1 MNTMHSCLV
10 FSAVLALGWTNPATA
25 KPIRLQN
32 RTLDP
37 DAPVAQQSS
46 TSGAGANLAGLQN
59 VNTTARDGRA
69 PFWIQFSEPI
79 SDETRARLSAIGA
92 VAVGYVPEDALLVL
106 VDPDQLAGLSQWAG
120 VRWVGA
126 VQAGDKLSAALAQP
140 SAAKKASAEL
150 TVVISVLRPDYVPAV
165 ADAVAQAGGTVE
177 SQGAGKRWGT
187 VRARV
192 PSSALSGLAALAE
205 VEWIEPYVQPELNN
219 NVAVN
224 DEFMNVRSVWTNRN
238 LRGEG
243 QIIAVGDSGLDTGD
257 ADTIHP
263 DFSNRIHAAFGL
275 VSDVDWSDHSG
286 HGTHVAGSVLG
297 SGAAYSNGLFSG
309 VAPEARLVFQAIGGL
324 TAGSSYVYPPE
335 PLNVLFEQ
343 ARTNGARIHTDS
355 WGSSVDGEYTSN
367 SRDLDEFMWDYDDM
381 LVLFSAGNSGRDLD
395 PTNGVIDAG
404 SMGAPGT
411 AKNCLTVGA
420 AESSRPIGSGGYS
433 STPWG
438 TGSWLARYPTNP
450 IRDDLISTPADG
462 IHQGMAAFS
471 SRGPC
476 TDGRIKPD
484 IVAPGTDIVSCRSR
498 VPDAS
503 TLWGTGT
510 GVLGNSASNLYT
522 FSGGTSM
529 STPLTAG
536 AAGLARQYFTDVRG
550 MTNPSAAMLKAVL
563 VNGARTLAPGQY
575 GVGDYREI
583 PDAPRPNNVE
593 GWGHVNLDNS
603 LFPASGR
610 TNLFWDRQSLTTGR
624 TNRYP
629 VVVTGTQP
637 LNITLA
643 WSDYPATLS
652 AAQQLVN
659 DLDLR
664 LVAPSGAILY
674 PYGASGP
681 DRTNNLLGIDVATP
695 ETGTNWIEVVGHN
708 VPMGPQKFALMA
720 QGEGHAD
727 PVVQVYGAWHEPA
740 APLNAQTVTVY
751 TTVSTGPGEP
761 VAVVAAYRVNS
772 NAWNYVT
779 LSFDLLNG
787 ETKTYRG
794 ELPPFQ
800 SRDHV
805 EYYVY
810 AMDPDLGAISSGIQT
825 FSVGSDTLYVSRF
838 GSSTWPYD
846 SWDRAFTNLAQ
857 AVGYARNGF
866 TILVTNGTYRGAT
879 LEVNRSLVL
888 TSMNGPAVT
897 FVDGQ
902 NTRLCASIT
911 ANAQIS
917 GFTFQSGYNAEN
929 GGAVTMTSGTLSNC
943 VIRNSESG
951 NYGGGLHLENGTVTC
966 CRIESNFARYF
977 GGGVFQSG
985 GVLSHSV
992 VFNNLSRSDGGG
1004 IEFWGGEAVNC
1015 TFANNHAGGSGGG
1028 FDVGDS
1034 GLVLNNIIYSN
1045 TAQGDG
1051 ANWYKWVDEG
1061 IFYSCTSPNPG
1072 DEGCFDADPLFANAS
1087 TRDYHLKSAAGRFVA
1102 ANSWTHDSTSS
1113 PCIDRGFPGSDYSA
1127 EPAPNGQ
1134 RINVGAYGGTEQAS
1148 MTPWLT
1154 LDPTVTNLPAAS
1166 SSNLLLSV
1174 SANVAFWTATASNAA
1189 WIQISGGTGSS
1200 NGTVTFAVAE
1210 NIASVARTGTIQV
1223 SGGGLTATCTVVQAG
1238 FPVLSVAPTNQS
1250 VGSTTGSTSFAISNE
1265 GDGTM
1270 PFTASESEP
1279 WLSLSSGTSGTNAGT
1294 LTVDYEANPG
1304 TAARTGT
1311 VTVTAAGASNSPVSV
1326 TIVQAGRDAWD
1337 AGYQDLGGGWRRLAW
1352 FGDYIP
1358 MGNEGWI
1365 WHNKHGFFYIPA
1377 DATAESL
1384 WLYATDM
1391 QWLWTSSSTYPFLYR
1406 ASDLVWLW
1414 YNGQT
1419 NPRWFMNLSTH
1430 QWEQWP

>member
-1 MNTMHSCLV
+1 MKTIHSCLI
-10 FSAVLALGWTNPATA
+10 FTTVLALGWTGPATA

-37 DAPVAQQSS
+37 DSRVAQKSS
-46 TSGAGANLAGLQN
+46 PSSQD
-59 VNTTARDGRA
+59 VKTAALDGRA
-69 PFWIQFSEPI
+69 PFLVQFSEPI
-79 SDETRARLSAIGA
+79 SGETRTRLSAIGA
-92 VAVGYVPEDALLVL
+92 EAVAYVPEDSLMVL
-106 VDPDQLAGLSQWAG
+106 ATPNQITELSRWAE
-120 VRWVGA
+120 VRWVGEY
-126 VQAGDKLSAALAQP
+126 QAGDKLSTALSQPAA
-140 SAAKKASAEL
+140 SKKASAEE

-165 ADAVAQAGGTVE
+165 ADAVAQAGGTVD
-177 SQGAGKRWGT
+177 SKGMGKRWGT
-187 VRARV
+187 IRARI
-192 PSSALSGLAALAE
+192 PSSALAGLATLAE

-219 NVAVN
+219 NVAV
-224 DEFMNVRSVWTNRN
+224 DAERMNVRNVWTNRQ

-243 QIIAVGDSGLDTGD
+243 QIIAIGDSGLDTGD
-257 ADTIHP
+257 ANTIHP

-275 VSDVDWSDHSG
+275 VSATDWSDHMG

-309 VAPEARLVFQAIGGL
+309 VAPEARMVFQSIGGL
-324 TAGSSYVYPPE
+324 TSGSSAVYPPD
-335 PLNVLFEQ
+335 PLNMMFEQ

-367 SRDLDEFMWDYDDM
+367 SRELDEFMWDYDDM

-395 PTNGVIDAG
+395 PTDGVIDTG

-420 AESSRPIGSGGYS
+420 AESSRPAGSGGYS

-438 TGSWLARYPTNP
+438 TGSWLLKYPTNP
-450 IRDDLISTPADG
+450 IRSDLVSTPADDL
-462 IHQGMAAFS
+462 HQGMAAFS

-484 IVAPGTDIVSCRSR
+484 IVAPGTDIISCRSR
-498 VPDAS
+498 VPGAS
-503 TLWGTGT
+503 TLWGTGS
-510 GVLGNSASNLYT
+510 GVLGNSASNFYV
-522 FSGGTSM
+522 FCGGTSM

-550 MTNPSAAMLKAVL
+550 MTNPSAALLKAVL
-563 VNGARTLAPGQY
+563 VNGARTLGPGQY
-575 GVGDYREI
+575 GTDAYREI
-583 PDAPRPNNVE
+583 PDTPRPNNVE
-593 GWGHVNLDNS
+593 GWGQVNLDNS

-643 WSDYPATLS
+643 WSDYPATLT

-720 QGEGHAD
+720 QGEGYAD
-727 PVVQVYGAWHEPA
+727 PVVQVYGAWHEPT
-740 APLNAQTVTVY
+740 APCNAQTVSVFA
-751 TTVSTGPGEP
+751 TVSTGPGEP

-779 LSFDLLNG
+779 LAFNLLNG
-787 ETKTYRG
+787 QTKTYRG
-794 ELPPFQ
+794 ELPLFQ
-800 SRDHV
+800 SGDRV

-810 AMDPDLGAISSGIQT
+810 AMDPDLGAVSSGIQS
-825 FSVGSDTLYVSRF
+825 FLVGSDTLYVSPF

-846 SWDRAFTNLAQ
+846 NWSRAFTNLAQ
-857 AVGYARNGF
+857 AVDYAQNGY
-866 TILVTNGTYRGAT
+866 TIHVTNGTYKSTPLALNCALT
-879 LEVNRSLVL
+879 L
-888 TSMNGPAVT
+888 TSVNGPSVT
-897 FVDGQ
+897 LIDGEHA
-902 NTRLCASIT
+902 RLCASLT
-911 ANAQIS
+911 ANAQVS
-917 GFTFQSGYNAEN
+917 GFTFQNGYNSGN
-929 GGAVTMTSGTLSNC
+929 GGAVTMTAGSLSNC

-951 NYGGGLHLENGTVTC
+951 NHGGGLYLENGTVTR
-966 CRIESNFARYF
+966 CRVEGNFARNY
-977 GGGVFQSG
+977 GGGIFQKD
-985 GVLSHSV
+985 GVLSYSV

-1015 TFANNHAGGSGGG
+1015 TFVNNHAGGAGGG

-1034 GLVLNNIIYSN
+1034 GLVLNNIICSN
-1045 TAQGDG
+1045 TAQGEG
-1051 ANWYKWVDEG
+1051 ANWFKWVEEG
-1061 IFYSCTSPNPG
+1061 IFYSCTSPDPG
-1072 DEGCFDADPLFANAS
+1072 DEGSFDADPLFANAS
-1087 TRDYHLKSAAGRFVA
+1087 ARDYHLKSAAGRFVA
-1102 ANSWTHDSTSS
+1102 AGTWTNDASTS

-1127 EPAPNGQ
+1127 EPSPNGQ
-1134 RINVGAYGGTEQAS
+1134 CINLGAYGGTEQAS
-1148 MTPWLT
+1148 LTPWLL
-1154 LDPTVTNLPAAS
+1154 LDPAATNLPAAAS
-1166 SSNLLLSV
+1166 SQLQISV
-1174 SANVAFWTATASNAA
+1174 SANVAWTATATNTD
-1189 WIQISGGTGSS
+1189 WIQIGGGTGSS
-1200 NGTVTFAVAE
+1200 NGLVTFDVPA
-1210 NIASVARTGTIQV
+1210 NSASVARTGTIQV
-1223 SGGGLTATCTVVQAG
+1223 AGGGLTATCTVIQAG
-1238 FPVLSVAPTNQS
+1238 IPVLSVSPTQRS
-1250 VGSTTGSTSFAISNE
+1250 VGSATGSTTFAISNA

-1270 PFTASESEP
+1270 PFTASESES
-1279 WLSLSSGTSGTNAGT
+1279 WLSLSSGASGTNAGT

-1304 TAARTGT
+1304 TSARTGT
-1311 VTVTAAGASNSPVSV
+1311 VTVTAAGASNSPVSA
-1326 TIVQAGRDAWD
+1326 TIVQAGQDAWD

-1358 MGNEGWI
+1358 MGSDGWI
-1365 WHNKHGFFYIPA
+1365 WHNKHGFFFIPA
-1377 DATAESL
+1377 DATADNL
-1384 WLYATDM
+1384 WLYAMDM
-1391 QWLWTSSSTYPFLYR
+1391 QWLWTSSTAYPFLYR
-1406 ASDLVWLW
+1406 ASDFAWLW

-1419 NPRWFMNLSTH
+1419 NPRWFMNLTTQ
-1430 QWEQWP
+1430 QWEQRP